1 MSRRDDNQP
10 ADLGALSGCAA
21 GLARA
26 FVSLSSDIALVID
39 EGGIVTAVAQNEQS
53 PMSAAAEQWVGRHWG
68 ETVTGDTRGKIDSL
82 LADATTAGLGR
93 RREVN
98 LASEPGAELP
108 VAYTALRLGERGPV
122 LAVGRDLRSMAAI
135 QQRFLET
142 QAALER
148 SYWRAR
154 HNEVRYRLL
163 YQVATDAVLTVDT
176 RNHDVVA
183 LNASATALL
192 QADGGGASGRPLP
205 PQFDARSRPAVAA
218 LMERALAG
226 NEPVEGLARL
236 AGSHVSLS
244 LVATRLPG
252 AIGSSL
258 VLLRLRQA
266 DPPQDD
272 PLAVGSALARHIDGA
287 LEAIVVT
294 DALGHIREANLAFVQ
309 MTQAT
314 DIAALLGQPLEQWLP
329 GSGQAAVSK
338 VHMQGLALHERVM
351 MRRRDAT
358 HLPLDMAGAL
368 LADVAGGDAGFTL
381 RPCGA
386 DTLAADAR
394 AAALVQAIDALA
406 AELGHVAL
414 PDLVQRAQM
423 LTRRHLVLTAID
435 RHAGDPG
442 AAARLLGISPAQLA
456 ELRREIGLDAPPL
469 PR

>member
-1 MSRRDDNQP
+1 MSRRDNQP

-39 EGGIVTAVAQNEQS
+39 ETGIVTAVAQNEQS
-53 PMSAAAEQWVGRHWG
+53 PMSSVAEQWVGRHWA
-68 ETVTGDTRGKIDSL
+68 ETVTGDTRSKIESL

-98 LASEPGAELP
+98 LASEPGIDLP
-108 VAYTALRLGERGPV
+108 VAYTALRLGARGPV

-154 HNEVRYRLL
+154 HSEVRHRLL
-163 YQVATDAVLTVDT
+163 YQVATDAVLSVDT
-176 RNHDVVA
+176 RDECLVA
-183 LNASATALL
+183 LNASAIALL
-192 QADGGGASGRPLP
+192 QADGGAAAGQALS

-218 LMERALAG
+218 LLARALAG
-226 NEPVEGLARL
+226 NEPIEGLARL
-236 AGSHVSLS
+236 AGSHLSLN

-252 AIGSSL
+252 APGSSL

-266 DPPQDD
+266 DPLQDD
-272 PLAVGSALARHIDGA
+272 PLAVGSALARHVDGTT
-287 LEAIVVT
+287 EAIVVT
-294 DALGHIREANLAFVQ
+294 DAQGQVREANLAFVQ
-309 MTQAT
+309 MTQAA
-314 DIAALLGQPLEQWLP
+314 DVAAVLGQPLEQWLP
-329 GSGQAAVSK
+329 GSGQAVLRK
-338 VHMQGLALHERVM
+338 VYAQGLAPHERVTL
-351 MRRRDAT
+351 RRRDAT
-358 HLPLDMAGAL
+358 RLPLDMAGAL

-381 RPCGA
+381 RPCGT

-394 AAALVQAIDALA
+394 AAALVQAVDALA

-414 PDLVQRAQM
+414 PELLQQAQA
-423 LTRRHLVLTAID
+423 LARRHLVLTAID

-442 AAARLLGISPAQLA
+442 AAANLLGISTELLA
-456 ELRREIGLDAPPL
+456 ELRRETGPDTPPH

>member
-1 MSRRDDNQP
+1 LSRRDNQP

-39 EGGIVTAVAQNEQS
+39 EAGIVTAVAQNEQS
-53 PMSAAAEQWVGRHWG
+53 PMSAAAQQWVGRHWA
-68 ETVTGDTRGKIDSL
+68 ETVTGDTRSKIESL
-82 LADATTAGLGR
+82 LADATTGGLGR

-98 LASEPGAELP
+98 LASEPGTELP

-154 HNEVRYRLL
+154 HDEVRHRLL
-163 YQVATDAVLTVDT
+163 YQVATDAVLTVDA
-176 RNHDVVA
+176 HDQCVVA
-183 LNASATALL
+183 LNASAMGLL
-192 QADGGGASGRPLP
+192 QADGGGGPGRPLP

-218 LMERALAG
+218 LLERALAG
-226 NEPVEGLARL
+226 HDPVEGLARL
-236 AGSHVSLS
+236 AGSHVTLN

-252 AIGSSL
+252 AHGSSL
-258 VLLRLRQA
+258 VLLRLRRA

-272 PLAVGSALARHIDGA
+272 PLAVGSALARHVDGTA
-287 LEAIVVT
+287 EAIVVT
-294 DALGHIREANLAFVQ
+294 DALGQVREANLAFVQ
-309 MTQAT
+309 MTQAA
-314 DIAALLGQPLEQWLP
+314 DVAALLGQPLERWLP
-329 GSGQAAVSK
+329 GTGQAVVRK
-338 VHMQGLALHERVM
+338 VYTQGLALHERVTLC
-351 MRRRDAT
+351 RRDAT
-358 HLPLDMAGAL
+358 RLPLDMAGAL

-381 RPCGA
+381 RPCGT

-414 PDLVQRAQM
+414 PDLLQQAQ
-423 LTRRHLVLTAID
+423 LLARRHLVLTAID
-435 RHAGDPG
+435 RHAGDPV
-442 AAARLLGISPAQLA
+442 AAARLLGISLEQLS
-456 ELRREIGLDAPPL
+456 ELRRDTGPDTAPH

>member
-1 MSRRDDNQP
+1 MSRRDNQP

-39 EGGIVTAVAQNEQS
+39 EDGIVTAVAQNEQS
-53 PMSAAAEQWVGRHWG
+53 PMSAAAQQWVGRHWA
-68 ETVTGDTRGKIDSL
+68 ETVTGDTRSKIESL
-82 LADATTAGLGR
+82 LADASTGGLGR

-98 LASEPGAELP
+98 LASEPGTELP

-154 HNEVRYRLL
+154 HNEVRHRLL

-176 RNHDVVA
+176 RDQVVVA
-183 LNASATALL
+183 LNACAMGLL
-192 QADGGGASGRPLP
+192 LADGGCAPGRPLAT
-205 PQFDARSRPAVAA
+205 QFDARSRPAVAA
-218 LMERALAG
+218 LLERALAG
-226 NEPVEGLARL
+226 NNPLEGLARL
-236 AGSHVSLS
+236 AGSHLSLN

-252 AIGSSL
+252 APGSSL
-258 VLLRLRQA
+258 VLLRMRQA

-272 PLAVGSALARHIDGA
+272 PLAVGSALARHVDGTP
-287 LEAIVVT
+287 EAIVVT
-294 DALGHIREANLAFVQ
+294 DALGQVREANLAFVQ
-309 MTQAT
+309 MTQAA
-314 DIAALLGQPLEQWLP
+314 DIAAVLGQPLTHWLP
-329 GSGQAAVSK
+329 GNGQDVLHRVFA
-338 VHMQGLALHERVM
+338 QGLAPHERVTL
-351 MRRRDAT
+351 RRRDGT
-358 HLPLDMAGAL
+358 QLPLDMAGAL

-381 RPCGA
+381 RPCGT

-394 AAALVQAIDALA
+394 AAALVLAIDALA

-414 PDLVQRAQM
+414 PELLQQAQV
-423 LTRRHLVLTAID
+423 LARRHLVLTAID
-435 RHAGDPG
+435 RHAGDAG
-442 AAARLLGISPAQLA
+442 AAARLLGISPERLA
-456 ELRREIGLDAPPL
+456 ELRRETGPDTPPH

>member
-1 MSRRDDNQP
+1 MSRRENQP

-39 EGGIVTAVAQNEQS
+39 EAGIVTAVAQNEQS
-53 PMSAAAEQWVGRHWG
+53 PMSSVAQEWVGRHWA
-68 ETVTGDTRGKIDSL
+68 ETVTGDTRSKIESL
-82 LADATTAGLGR
+82 LADATTGGLGR

-98 LASEPGAELP
+98 LASEPGTDLP

-154 HNEVRYRLL
+154 HNEVRHRLL

-176 RNHDVVA
+176 RDLVVVA
-183 LNASATALL
+183 LNASATGLL
-192 QADGGGASGRPLP
+192 QADGGSTPGRPLP

-218 LMERALAG
+218 LLERALAG
-226 NEPVEGLARL
+226 NDPVEGLARL
-236 AGSHVSLS
+236 AGSHVSLN
-244 LVATRLPG
+244 LVATRLAG
-252 AIGSSL
+252 APGSSL
-258 VLLRLRQA
+258 VLLRMRQA

-272 PLAVGSALARHIDGA
+272 PLAVGSALARHVDGTP
-287 LEAIVVT
+287 EAIVVT
-294 DALGHIREANLAFVQ
+294 DAVGQVREANLAFVQ
-309 MTQAT
+309 MTQAA
-314 DIAALLGQPLEQWLP
+314 DVAAVLGQPLELWLP
-329 GSGQAAVSK
+329 GNGQAVLRK
-338 VHMQGLALHERVM
+338 VYAQGLAAHERVTL
-351 MRRRDAT
+351 RRRDGT
-358 HLPLDMAGAL
+358 RLPLDMAGAL

-381 RPCGA
+381 RPCGT

-414 PDLVQRAQM
+414 PDLMQQAQV
-423 LTRRHLVLTAID
+423 LARRHLVLTAID
-435 RHAGDPG
+435 RHAGDPA
-442 AAARLLGISPAQLA
+442 AAARLLGISPEQLA
-456 ELRREIGLDAPPL
+456 ELRRETGPDTPPH

>member
-1 MSRRDDNQP
+1 MSRRDNQS

-39 EGGIVTAVAQNEQS
+39 ETGIVTAVAQNEQA
-53 PMSAAAEQWVGRHWG
+53 PMSSLAQQWVGRHWA
-68 ETVTGDTRGKIDSL
+68 ETVTGETRSKIESL
-82 LADATTAGLGR
+82 LADAVAGGLGR

-98 LASEPGAELP
+98 LASEPGVELP

-154 HNEVRYRLL
+154 HDEVRHRLL

-176 RNHDVVA
+176 RDECMVA
-183 LNASATALL
+183 LNAGAVGLL
-192 QADGGGASGRPLP
+192 QADGGAAAGRPLA

-218 LMERALAG
+218 LLLRALAG
-226 NEPVEGLARL
+226 KDPVEGLARL
-236 AGSHVSLS
+236 AGSHVSLN

-252 AIGSSL
+252 APGSSL

-266 DPPQDD
+266 DLPQED
-272 PLAVGSALARHIDGA
+272 PLSGGSALARHVDGTS
-287 LEAIVVT
+287 EAIVVT
-294 DALGHIREANLAFVQ
+294 DTQGQVREANLAFVQ

-314 DIAALLGQPLEQWLP
+314 DIAALLGQPLELWLP
-329 GSGQAAVSK
+329 GSGQAMVHK
-338 VHMQGLALHERVM
+338 VCAQGLAGHERVSLQ
-351 MRRRDAT
+351 RRDAT
-358 HLPLDMAGAL
+358 RLPLDMAGAL

-381 RPCGA
+381 RPCGT
-386 DTLAADAR
+386 DSLAADAR
-394 AAALVQAIDALA
+394 AAALVQAIDALG
-406 AELGHVAL
+406 AELGRLAL
-414 PDLVQRAQM
+414 PDLLQQAEM
-423 LTRRHLVLTAID
+423 LARRHLVLTAID

-442 AAARLLGISPAQLA
+442 AAARLLGISPEQLV
-456 ELRREIGLDAPPL
+456 ELRRETGTDTPP
-469 PR
+469 R